1 MKVHIIRK
9 ETIEE
14 FARQNARSRPS
25 LEEWLTKVKNA
36 DWEKPADM
44 RATFRTADLLGK
56 NSSRVVFDMAGNNYR
71 MICKYAFGD
80 KQVHLFVS
88 WIGTHAEYSK
98 LCEDNGQYTVSI
110 Y

>member
-1 MKVHIIRK
+1 MKVHLIRK

-14 FARQNARSRPS
+14 FAIKNAQSRAS

-36 DWEKPADM
+36 DWEKPVDM
-44 RATFRTADLLGK
+44 QATFRSTDLLG
-56 NSSRVVFDMAGNNYR
+56 NGSARVVFNIAGNNYR

-80 KQVHLFVS
+80 KQAHLFVC
-88 WIGTHAEYSK
+88 WMGTHDQYDELCNKNEQYS
-98 LCEDNGQYTVSI
+98 VSL